1 MGARSTSSVAHVPD
15 RAAIDHAAAA
25 ARLVEYRRTGDRRLR
40 NAVVEEHRF
49 IADQIARRFAGR
61 AGVAEED
68 LRQVGLLAMVR
79 ATDRF
84 DPNQGATFATFS
96 RRTVE
101 GELKRYLRDHSWS
114 VRPPRAVQELHLRLR
129 KLEDELGHE
138 LGRPPSVRELAEHL
152 EVDVELVL
160 EAQEASRARRAASLD
175 APDPDDDGPS
185 DRVPPALATLD
196 KSLMDSE
203 LRITVSRLLDRLPE
217 REQLV
222 VRRRFFE
229 QRSQAE
235 IAEELGVSQSFVSRL
250 LRHALD
256 ELRGI
261 LEGP

>member
-1 MGARSTSSVAHVPD
+1 ME
-15 RAAIDHAAAA
+15 HAEASAK
-25 ARLVEYRRTGDRRLR
+25 LVEYRRTGDRRLR
-40 NAVVEEHRF
+40 NEVVEAHRYV
-49 IADQIARRFAGR
+49 ADQIARRFAGR

-84 DPNQGATFATFS
+84 DPDMGATFATFS

-138 LGRPPSVRELAEHL
+138 LGRPPTVRELADHL
-152 EVDVELVL
+152 EVDTELVL
-160 EAQEASRARRAASLD
+160 EAQEAGRARRAASLD
-175 APDPDDDGPS
+175 APSPDDEG
-185 DRVPPALATLD
+185 DRVPAVLGTLD
-196 KSLMDSE
+196 RNLADSE
-203 LRITVSRLLDRLPE
+203 LRLTVTRLLDRLPE

-222 VRRRFFE
+222 IRRRFFE
-229 QRSQAE
+229 QRSQAD
-235 IAEELGVSQSFVSRL
+235 IADELGVSQSFVSRL

-256 ELRGI
+256 ELRDI
-261 LEGP
+261 LDRT